1 MFFLTSIERH
11 GSAACVSHAR
21 SEQRG
26 LPLLGVHE
34 PAFLVDLVALE
45 TKKYGELAAAGNLL
59 ALSFHDRDDL
69 VGVADLAIGQ
79 EFEPGR
85 QGRPDILERRT
96 HRGLALEHVVLA
108 WHDENRVVGV
118 VGEQGVP
125 VALCDC
131 PSPLKLGH
139 YF

>member
-59 ALSFHDRDDL
+59 ALPFRDRDDL
-69 VGVADLAIGQ
+69 VRVADLAIGQ
-79 EFEPGR
+79 EFEPGCSIC
-85 QGRPDILERRT
+85 GATP
-96 HRGLALEHVVLA
+96 
-108 WHDENRVVGV
+108 
-118 VGEQGVP
+118 
-125 VALCDC
+125 
-131 PSPLKLGH
+131 
-139 YF
+139 